1 MALNRKNIN
10 TLLSTIIIFI
20 VYLFYTQVLSK
31 ILGLM
36 SINDSVTQMFISD
49 LIFLLGIIVFYKKKI
64 KSSFN
69 IFVKNYKLSKKII
82 VVLKWV
88 VVIFFI
94 NILMGAITEFLFPE
108 VASVMDDNSEAIY
121 NLFSVSSIYTIFK
134 TMIFAVVAEEL
145 VFKQAIR
152 DVFTNNI
159 VFIAVSS
166 LIYVIMNF
174 AYADFNQSG
183 ILIDM
188 LGYLMFAIV
197 TSIAYIK
204 NDDNIFIV
212 MLIKFFYSLVP
223 LLILVLGLG
232 L

>member
-10 TLLSTIIIFI
+10 TLLNTIIIFI
-20 VYLFYTQVLSK
+20 AYLFYTQVLSK

-49 LIFLLGIIVFYKKKI
+49 LIFLLGIIIFYKKKI

-69 IFVKNYKLSKKII
+69 IFVKEYRLIKKITVI
-82 VVLKWV
+82 LTWV
-88 VVIFFI
+88 VGIFFI
-94 NILMGAITEFLFPE
+94 NILMGIITEFLFPE
-108 VASVMDDNSEAIY
+108 VASVMDDNSDAIY

-159 VFIAVSS
+159 VFVVVSS

-174 AYADFNQSG
+174 AYANFNQSG

-188 LGYLMFAIV
+188 LGYLMFAVV

-204 NDDNIFIV
+204 NNDNIFIV
-212 MLIKFFYSLVP
+212 MLIKFFYNLVP
-223 LLILVLGLG
+223 LIILILGLG

>member
-49 LIFLLGIIVFYKKKI
+49 LIFLLGIIIFYKKKI

-69 IFVKNYKLSKKII
+69 IFVKEYRLIKKITVI
-82 VVLKWV
+82 LTWV
-88 VVIFFI
+88 VGIFFI
-94 NILMGAITEFLFPE
+94 NILMGIITEFLFPE
-108 VASVMDDNSEAIY
+108 VASVMDDNSDAIY

-159 VFIAVSS
+159 VFVVVSS

>member
-10 TLLSTIIIFI
+10 TLLNTIIIFI
-20 VYLFYTQVLSK
+20 AYLFYTQVLSK

-49 LIFLLGIIVFYKKKI
+49 LIFLLGIIIFYKKKI

-69 IFVKNYKLSKKII
+69 IFVKEYRLIKKITVI
-82 VVLKWV
+82 LTWV
-88 VVIFFI
+88 VGIFFI
-94 NILMGAITEFLFPE
+94 NILMGIITEFLFPE
-108 VASVMDDNSEAIY
+108 VASVMDDNSDAIY

-159 VFIAVSS
+159 VFVVVSS

-174 AYADFNQSG
+174 AYANFNQSG

-188 LGYLMFAIV
+188 LGYLMFAVV

-204 NDDNIFIV
+204 NNDNIFIV